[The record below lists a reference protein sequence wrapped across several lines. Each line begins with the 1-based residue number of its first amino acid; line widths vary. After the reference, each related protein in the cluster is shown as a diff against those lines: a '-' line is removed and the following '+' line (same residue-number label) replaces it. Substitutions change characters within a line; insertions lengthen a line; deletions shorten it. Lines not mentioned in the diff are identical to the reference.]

1 MILCLKSINK
11 TKIMA
16 EAIQVSKNRVVP
28 MDKVR
33 NIGIIAHIDGGKTT
47 TTERLLFYTGNIH
60 KIGSVDEGTT
70 TTDSMIQERE
80 RGITIQSACVTTYWK
95 NYRINIIDTPG
106 HVDFTAEVERS
117 LRVLDGAI
125 MIFDGNAGVQAQ
137 SETVWRQ
144 ADKYQVPRLAYV
156 NKMDKIGASF
166 QATLESIKQKLHA
179 PIVSVVYPIGEEHDF
194 MGVIDLMEMKMIVYD
209 KDEEGMEFTVK
220 DVTPEYLEAATAARA
235 AMVEK
240 IASED
245 ETLMEKFLSDQ
256 EISVAELK
264 AVLRHAT
271 INRKLFPVY
280 CGASWRNKGIHP
292 ILDAIVDYLPSPLD
306 IPPTEGFD
314 IVTGE
319 VISRKAENQEPFSGL
334 LFKVQSDPHVGTLS
348 YVRIYS
354 GTVKTGQEVYNP
366 NKQKN
371 ERIGRLLL
379 MHADKREGIEEGY
392 AGEIIACIGL
402 KESTTGDTLCDK
414 LHPISLSPIQFS
426 EPVISLSI
434 EPETADD
441 QEKMG
446 AALNRLSSEDP
457 TFKVSYNHETGQTII
472 AGMGELYL
480 EIIVDRL
487 KREFGVNV
495 KTGAP
500 QVAYRETISAN
511 AEGEGKYIHQSGGHG
526 QYGHCKIRI
535 EPKNRGEGVEFVNA
549 IKGGV
554 IPANFIPAIE
564 KGVRETLTKGII
576 AGYPCTDIKISVYD
590 GSYHDV
596 DSSEAAFKLAGS
608 YAIKDAFV
616 QANPLILEPI
626 MKFEVATPSEFLGT
640 VIGDL
645 SSRRGQVGG
654 TSEAFGFTT
663 VTATVPLEAV
673 RGYATVI
680 RSLTQ
685 GRGSFYM
692 EPSHYDPVP
701 RDIQE
706 KLTIKTTDKKD

>member
-1 MILCLKSINK
+1 
-11 TKIMA
+11 MA
-16 EAIQVSKNRVVP
+16 EAIQVTKNRNVP

-60 KIGSVDEGTT
+60 KIGSVDAGTT
-70 TTDSMIQERE
+70 TTDSMLQERE
-80 RGITIQSACVTTYWK
+80 RGITIQSACVTTFWK
-95 NYRINIIDTPG
+95 DYRINIIDTPG

-166 QATLESIKQKLHA
+166 SNTLDSIKQKLHA
-179 PIVSVVYPIGEEHDF
+179 PVVPVVIPIGSEHDF
-194 MGVIDLMEMKMIVYD
+194 TGVIDLMEMKMIIYD
-209 KDEEGMEFTVK
+209 KDEEGMEFTTK
-220 DVTPEYLEAATAARA
+220 EITPDYLEKATAARA
-235 AMVEK
+235 QMVET
-240 IASED
+240 IAGED
-245 ETLMEKFLSDQ
+245 ETLMEKFLNDE
-256 EISVAELK
+256 EISIPELK
-264 AVLRHAT
+264 STLRKAT
-271 INRKLFPVY
+271 IARKLFPVY

-292 ILDAIVDYLPSPLD
+292 ILDGIVDYLPSPLD
-306 IPPTEGFD
+306 LPPIEGFD
-314 IVTGE
+314 VNTSE
-319 VISRKAENQEPFSGL
+319 PLFRKPENSEPFSGL

-354 GTVKTGQEVYNP
+354 GTIRTGQEVFNST
-366 NKQKN
+366 KQKP

-379 MHADKREGIEEGY
+379 MHADKREGIEEGF

-402 KESTTGDTLCDK
+402 KESVTGDTLCDK
-414 LHPISLSPIQFS
+414 NNPISLSPIQFS
-426 EPVISLSI
+426 DPVISLSI

-446 AALNRLSSEDP
+446 TALNRLASEDP

-500 QVAYRETISAN
+500 QVAYRETISTN
-511 AEGEGKYIHQSGGHG
+511 SEGEGKYIHQSGGHG
-526 QYGHCKIRI
+526 QYGHCKVRI
-535 EPKNRGEGVEFVNA
+535 EPKNRGEGIEFVND

-554 IPANFIPAIE
+554 IPSNFIPAIE
-564 KGVRETLTKGII
+564 KGVRETLQKGII
-576 AGYPCTDIKISVYD
+576 AGYPCTDLKISVYD

-608 YAIKDAFV
+608 YAIKDAFTH
-616 QANPLILEPI
+616 ANPIILEPI
-626 MKFEVATPSEFLGT
+626 MKFEVATPSEFLGG

-645 SSRRGQVGG
+645 SSRRGQIGG
-654 TSEAFGFTT
+654 TTESYGFTT
-663 VTATVPLEAV
+663 ITANIPLESV
-673 RGYATVI
+673 RGYATII

-692 EPSHYDPVP
+692 EPNHYDPVP

-706 KLTIKTTDKKD
+706 KLTIKTEGKKE

>member
-1 MILCLKSINK
+1 
-11 TKIMA
+11 
-16 EAIQVSKNRVVP
+16 

-47 TTERLLFYTGNIH
+47 TTERLLFYTGKIH

-70 TTDSMIQERE
+70 TTDSMVQERE
-80 RGITIQSACVTTYWK
+80 RGITIQSACITTFFK
-95 NYRINIIDTPG
+95 DHRINIIDTPG

-144 ADKYQVPRLAYV
+144 ADKYGVPRIAFV
-156 NKMDKIGASF
+156 NKMDKVGASF
-166 QATLESIKQKLHA
+166 QNTLDSITQKLRC
-179 PIVSVVYPIGEEHDF
+179 PIVPVVLPIGEEHAHV
-194 MGVIDLMEMKMIVYD
+194 GVIDLMEMKMIVYD
-209 KDEEGMEFTVK
+209 KDPEGMEFTVK
-220 DVTPEYLEAATAARA
+220 PVTEEYLQAATAARA
-235 AMVEK
+235 LMVEK
-240 IASED
+240 IAGED
-245 ETLMEKFLSDQ
+245 EKLMEKFLNDE
-256 EISVAELK
+256 EISIPELK
-264 AVLRHAT
+264 AALRAAT
-271 INRKLFPVY
+271 IKLKLFPVY
-280 CGASWRNKGIHP
+280 CGAAWRNKGIHP
-292 ILDAIVDYLPSPLD
+292 ILEAIIDYLPSPIDL
-306 IPPTEGFD
+306 PPIEGFD
-314 IVTGE
+314 VNTGE
-319 VISRKAENQEPFSGL
+319 KLYRKPENSAPLSAL
-334 LFKVQSDPHVGTLS
+334 LFKVQTDAHVGTLS
-348 YVRIYS
+348 YVRVYS
-354 GTVKTGQEVYNP
+354 GTIKTGTEVYNP
-366 NKQKN
+366 TRQKS

-379 MHADKREGIEEGY
+379 MHADKREGLEEGY

-402 KESTTGDTLCDK
+402 KDSYTGDTLCDK
-414 LHPISLSPIQFS
+414 NNPISLSPIQFP

-446 AALNRLSSEDP
+446 QALNKLSQEDP
-457 TFKVSYNHETGQTII
+457 TFRVTFNQETGQTII

-487 KREFGVNV
+487 RREFGVNV

-500 QVAYRETISAN
+500 QVAYRETISIN
-511 AEGEGKYIHQSGGHG
+511 ADGEGKYIHQSGGHG
-526 QYGHCKIRI
+526 QYGHCKIHV
-535 EPKNRGEGVEFVNA
+535 EPKARGEGVEFVNA
-549 IKGGV
+549 VKGGA
-554 IPANFIPAIE
+554 IPSNFIPAIE

-576 AGYPCTDIKISVYD
+576 AGYPATDVKITVYD

-596 DSSEAAFKLAGS
+596 DSSEQAFKLAGN
-608 YAIKDAFV
+608 YAIKDAFAL
-616 QANPLILEPI
+616 ANPLVLEPI
-626 MKFEVATPSEFLGT
+626 MKMEVAVPSEFMGT

-645 SSRRGQVGG
+645 SSRRGQIGG
-654 TSEAFGFTT
+654 TTDAFGFTT
-663 VTATVPLEAV
+663 ITATIPLDNV

-706 KLTIKTTDKKD
+706 KLTIKTSTK

>member
-1 MILCLKSINK
+1 
-11 TKIMA
+11 MA
-16 EAIQVSKNRVVP
+16 EAIQVTKNRIVP

-60 KIGSVDEGTT
+60 KIGSVDAGTT
-70 TTDSMIQERE
+70 TTDSMVQERE
-80 RGITIQSACVTTYWK
+80 RGITIQSACVTTFWK
-95 NYRINIIDTPG
+95 DYRINIIDTPG

-137 SETVWRQ
+137 SETVWHQ

-166 QATLESIKQKLHA
+166 SNTLDSIKQKLHA
-179 PIVSVVYPIGEEHDF
+179 PIVPVVIPIGAEHDF
-194 MGVIDLMEMKMIVYD
+194 IGIIDLMEMKMIVYD
-209 KDEEGMEFTVK
+209 KDEEGVEFTTK
-220 DVTPEYLEAATAARA
+220 DVTPDYLEKATAARA
-235 AMVEK
+235 QMVET
-240 IASED
+240 IAGED
-245 ETLMEKFLSDQ
+245 EALMEKFLNDE
-256 EISVAELK
+256 EISVSELK
-264 AVLRHAT
+264 AVLRKAT
-271 INRKLFPVY
+271 IARKLFPVY

-292 ILDAIVDYLPSPLD
+292 ILDGIVDYLPSPLD
-306 IPPTEGFD
+306 LPPVEGFD
-314 IVTGE
+314 INSGE
-319 VISRKAENQEPFSGL
+319 HLFRKPENSEPFSGL

-354 GTVKTGQEVYNP
+354 GTIKTGQEVYNST
-366 NKQKN
+366 KQKP

-379 MHADKREGIEEGY
+379 MHADKREGIEEGF

-402 KESTTGDTLCDK
+402 KESATGDTLCDK
-414 LHPISLSPIQFS
+414 NNPISLSPIQFS
-426 EPVISLSI
+426 DPVISLSI

-446 AALNRLSSEDP
+446 TALNRLASEDP

-526 QYGHCKIRI
+526 QYGHCKVRI
-535 EPKNRGEGVEFVNA
+535 EPKNRGEGIEFVND

-554 IPANFIPAIE
+554 IPSNFIPAIE
-564 KGVRETLTKGII
+564 KGVRETLQKGII

-590 GSYHDV
+590 GSYHEV

-608 YAIKDAFV
+608 YAIKDAFTK
-616 QANPLILEPI
+616 ANPIILEPI
-626 MKFEVATPSEFLGT
+626 MKFEVSIPSEFLGA

-645 SSRRGQVGG
+645 SSRRGQIGG
-654 TSEAFGFTT
+654 TTESFGFTT
-663 VTATVPLEAV
+663 ITASIPLEAV

-706 KLTIKTTDKKD
+706 KLTIKTESKKE

>member
-1 MILCLKSINK
+1 
-11 TKIMA
+11 MA
-16 EAIQVSKNRVVP
+16 DQIKLTKNRDVA
-28 MDKVR
+28 MEKVR

-60 KIGSVDEGTT
+60 KIGSVDEGNT
-70 TTDSMIQERE
+70 TTDSMVQERE
-80 RGITIQSACVTTYWK
+80 RGITIQSACVTTFWK
-95 NYRINIIDTPG
+95 EYRLNIIDTPG

-144 ADKYQVPRLAYV
+144 ADKYGVPRIAFV

-166 QATLESIKQKLHA
+166 QNTLQSIHDKLRA
-179 PIVSVVYPIGEEHDF
+179 PIVPVVIPIGEEHDF
-194 MGVIDLMEMKMIVYD
+194 VGVIDLMDMKMIIYD
-209 KDEEGMEFTVK
+209 KDEEGMDFTVK
-220 DVTPEYLEAATAARA
+220 DVTDDYKDKALKARA
-235 AMVEK
+235 LMVEK
-240 IASED
+240 IAGED
-245 ETLMEKFLSDQ
+245 EILMEKFLNDQ
-256 EISVAELK
+256 EISVPELK
-264 AVLRHAT
+264 ATLRKAT
-271 INRKLFPVY
+271 IARKLFPIF
-280 CGASWRNKGIHP
+280 CGAAWRNKGIHP
-292 ILDAIVDYLPSPLD
+292 ILDGIIDYLPSPLD
-306 IPPTEGFD
+306 LPPVEGFD
-314 IVTGE
+314 PKTND
-319 VISRKAENQEPFSGL
+319 VITRKPVKSEPLSAL

-348 YVRIYS
+348 YVRVYS
-354 GTVKTGQEVYNP
+354 GTLKSGSEVYNTT
-366 NKQKN
+366 KQKS

-379 MHADKREGIEEGY
+379 MHADKREGLEEGF
-392 AGEIIACIGL
+392 AGEIVACIGL
-402 KESTTGDTLCDK
+402 KESTTGDTLCDQNNI
-414 LHPISLSPIQFS
+414 ISLSPIQFA

-434 EPETADD
+434 EPSTADD

-446 AALNRLSSEDP
+446 AALNRLAIEDP

-495 KTGAP
+495 KTGSP
-500 QVAYRETISAN
+500 QVAYRETISQN
-511 AEGEGKYIHQSGGHG
+511 ADGEGKYIHQSGGHG
-526 QYGHCKIRI
+526 QYGHCKIKV
-535 EPKNRGEGVEFVNA
+535 EPKNRGEGYEFINA
-549 IKGGV
+549 VKGGA

-564 KGVRETLTKGII
+564 KGVKETLQKGII
-576 AGYPCTDIKISVYD
+576 AGYPCTDIKVTVYD
-590 GSYHDV
+590 GTYHEV
-596 DSSEAAFKLAGS
+596 DSSEMAFKLAGS
-608 YAIKDAFV
+608 YAIKDAF
-616 QANPLILEPI
+616 QAAKPMVLEPI
-626 MKFEVATPSEFLGT
+626 MKFEVSTPSEFLGS

-645 SSRRGQVGG
+645 SSRRGQING
-654 TSEAFGFTT
+654 TVDSANFTT
-663 VTATVPLEAV
+663 IDAFIPLEDV

-706 KLTIKTTDKKD
+706 QLTTKINSGK

>member
-1 MILCLKSINK
+1 
-11 TKIMA
+11 MA
-16 EAIQVSKNRVVP
+16 EAIQVTKNRVVP

-156 NKMDKIGASF
+156 NKMDKVGASF
-166 QATLESIKQKLHA
+166 EATLESIRQKLHA
-179 PIVSVVYPIGEEHDF
+179 PIVPVVYPIGEEHDF

-235 AMVEK
+235 IMVEK

-245 ETLMEKFLSDQ
+245 ETLMEKFLNDE

-271 INRKLFPVY
+271 ITRKLFPVY

-292 ILDAIVDYLPSPLD
+292 ILDAIIDYLPSPLD
-306 IPPTEGFD
+306 IPPTQGFD
-314 IVTGE
+314 VVTSE
-319 VISRKAENQEPFSGL
+319 VISRKSENQEPFSGL

-354 GTVKTGQEVYNP
+354 GTVKTGQEVYNST
-366 NKQKN
+366 KQKS

-402 KESTTGDTLCDK
+402 KESATGDTLCDK

-446 AALNRLSSEDP
+446 AALNRLASEDP

-495 KTGAP
+495 KTGVP

-526 QYGHCKIRI
+526 QYGHCKVRI

-564 KGVRETLTKGII
+564 KGVRETLIKGIL

-608 YAIKDAFV
+608 YAVKDAFL

-654 TSEAFGFTT
+654 TNEAFGFTT

-701 RDIQE
+701 REVQE
-706 KLTIKTTDKKD
+706 KLTIKTTDKKE

>member
-1 MILCLKSINK
+1 MPD
-11 TKIMA
+11 
-16 EAIQVSKNRVVP
+16 AIQVTKNRIVT

-47 TTERLLFYTGNIH
+47 TTERLLFYTGKIH

-80 RGITIQSACVTTYWK
+80 RGITIQSACITTFWK
-95 NYRINIIDTPG
+95 QYRINIIDTPG

-137 SETVWRQ
+137 SETVWHQ
-144 ADKYQVPRLAYV
+144 ADKYGVPRIAFV

-166 QATLESIKQKLHA
+166 QKTLESITQKLRA
-179 PIVSVVYPIGEEHDF
+179 PIVPVVLPIGEEHAHI
-194 MGVIDLMEMKMIVYD
+194 GVIDLMEMKMIVYD
-209 KDEEGMEFTVK
+209 KDPEGMEFTTK
-220 DVTPEYLEAATAARA
+220 DVTPEYLDVAKKARA
-235 AMVEK
+235 HMVEK
-240 IASED
+240 ISGTD
-245 ETLMEKFLSDQ
+245 DSLMEKFLND
-256 EISVAELK
+256 EVISVSELK
-264 AVLRHAT
+264 AALRRAT
-271 INRKLFPVY
+271 ITRKLFPVF
-280 CGASWRNKGIHP
+280 CGAAWRNKGIHP
-292 ILDAIVDYLPSPLD
+292 ILDAIVDYLPSPIDL
-306 IPPTEGFD
+306 PPIEGFD
-314 IVTGE
+314 VHDGTKIT
-319 VISRKAENQEPFSGL
+319 RKPENSDPFSGL

-348 YVRIYS
+348 YVRVYS
-354 GTVKTGQEVYNP
+354 GVVKTGTEVYNSTR
-366 NKQKN
+366 QKS

-379 MHADKREGIEEGY
+379 MHADKREGIEEGF

-402 KESTTGDTLCDK
+402 KESYTGDTLCDK
-414 LHPISLSPIQFS
+414 FAPISLSPIQFPD
-426 EPVISLSI
+426 PVISLSI
-434 EPETADD
+434 EPETTDD
-441 QEKMG
+441 QEKMSQ
-446 AALNRLSSEDP
+446 ALNRLTQEDP
-457 TFKVSYNHETGQTII
+457 TFKVSYNQETGQSII

-480 EIIVDRL
+480 EIVVDRL

-495 KTGAP
+495 KTGVP
-500 QVAYRETISAN
+500 QVAYRETISAS

-526 QYGHCKIRI
+526 QYGHCKIRV
-535 EPKNRGEGVEFVNA
+535 EPKARGEGVEFVNA

-554 IPANFIPAIE
+554 IPSNFIPAIE

-596 DSSEAAFKLAGS
+596 DSSEQAFKLAGS

-616 QANPLILEPI
+616 LARPLILEPI
-626 MKFEVATPSEFLGT
+626 MKMEVATPSDFLGT

-645 SSRRGQVGG
+645 SSRRGQIGG
-654 TSEAFGFTT
+654 TTDSFGFTT
-663 VTATVPLEAV
+663 VNATIPLEAV

-685 GRGSFYM
+685 GRGTFYM

-706 KLTIKTTDKKD
+706 KLTIKTTDKKG

>member
-1 MILCLKSINK
+1 MADAIKLSKSRD
-11 TKIMA
+11 
-16 EAIQVSKNRVVP
+16 VSL
-28 MDKVR
+28 DKVR

-47 TTERLLFYTGNIH
+47 TTERLLFYTGKIH
-60 KIGSVDEGTT
+60 KIGSVDAGTT
-70 TTDSMIQERE
+70 TTDTMVQERE
-80 RGITIQSACVTTYWK
+80 RGITIQSACVTTFWHD
-95 NYRINIIDTPG
+95 YRINIIDTPG

-144 ADKYQVPRLAYV
+144 ADKYGVPRLAFV
-156 NKMDKIGASF
+156 NKMDKVGASF
-166 QATLESIKQKLHA
+166 QGTLDSITAKLRA
-179 PIVSVVYPIGEEHDF
+179 PIIPMVIPVGEEHDHV
-194 MGVIDLMEMKMIVYD
+194 GVIDLMEMKMIVYD

-220 DVTPEYLEAATAARA
+220 DVSPEYMDKAKAARA

-240 IASED
+240 IAAED
-245 ETLMEKFLSDQ
+245 ETLMEKFLNDE
-256 EISVAELK
+256 EIPVVDLK
-264 AVLRHAT
+264 KALRSAT
-271 INRKLFPVY
+271 IARKLFPVF
-280 CGASWRNKGIHP
+280 CGAAWRNKGIHP

-306 IPPTEGFD
+306 LPPIEGYD
-314 IVTGE
+314 VNTQEKIY
-319 VISRKAENQEPFSGL
+319 RKPVKSEALSAM
-334 LFKVQSDPHVGTLS
+334 LFKVQTDAHVGTLS
-348 YVRIYS
+348 YVRVYS
-354 GTVKTGQEVYNP
+354 GTIRAGSEVYNAT
-366 NKQKN
+366 KQKT

-414 LHPISLSPIQFS
+414 NAPISLSPIQFS
-426 EPVISLSI
+426 DPVISLSI

-446 AALNRLSSEDP
+446 AALNRLAIEDP
-457 TFKVSYNHETGQTII
+457 TFKVTYNHETGQTII

-480 EIIVDRL
+480 DIIVDRL
-487 KREFGVNV
+487 RREFNVGV

-500 QVAYRETISAN
+500 QVAYRETISEN
-511 AEGEGKYIHQSGGHG
+511 ADGEGKYIHQSGGHG
-526 QYGHCKIRI
+526 QYGHCKIKV
-535 EPKNRGEGVEFVNA
+535 EPKNRGEGIEFVNG

-576 AGYPCTDIKISVYD
+576 AGYPCTDIKVTVYD

-596 DSSEAAFKLAGS
+596 DSSEQAFKLAGN
-608 YAIKDAFV
+608 YAIKDAFGKGR
-616 QANPLILEPI
+616 PLVLEPI

-645 SSRRGQVGG
+645 SSRRG
-654 TSEAFGFTT
+654 
-663 VTATVPLEAV
+663 
-673 RGYATVI
+673 
-680 RSLTQ
+680 
-685 GRGSFYM
+685 
-692 EPSHYDPVP
+692 
-701 RDIQE
+701 
-706 KLTIKTTDKKD
+706 

>member
-1 MILCLKSINK
+1 
-11 TKIMA
+11 MA
-16 EAIQVSKNRVVP
+16 DAIKLSKNRDVP

-47 TTERLLFYTGNIH
+47 TTERLLFYTGKIH
-60 KIGSVDEGTT
+60 KIGSVDAGTT
-70 TTDSMIQERE
+70 TTDTMIQERE
-80 RGITIQSACVTTYWK
+80 RGITIQSACVTTFWHD
-95 NYRINIIDTPG
+95 YRINIIDTPG

-144 ADKYQVPRLAYV
+144 ADKYGVPRLAFV
-156 NKMDKIGASF
+156 NKMDKVGASF
-166 QATLESIKQKLHA
+166 QGTLDSITAKLRA
-179 PIVSVVYPIGEEHDF
+179 PIVPMVIPIGEEHDHV
-194 MGVIDLMEMKMIVYD
+194 GVVDLMEMKMIVYD

-220 DVTPEYLEAATAARA
+220 DVTADYMDKAKAARA

-240 IASED
+240 IAGED
-245 ETLMEKFLSDQ
+245 ETLMEKFLNDE

-264 AVLRHAT
+264 ASLRRST
-271 INRKLFPVY
+271 IARKLFPVF
-280 CGASWRNKGIHP
+280 CGAAWRNKGIHP

-306 IPPTEGFD
+306 LPPVEGYDVNTQEKITRKPLKTEPL
-314 IVTGE
+314 
-319 VISRKAENQEPFSGL
+319 SAM
-334 LFKVQSDPHVGTLS
+334 LFKVQSDAHVGTLS
-348 YVRIYS
+348 YVRVYS
-354 GTVKTGQEVYNP
+354 GTIKAGSEVYNAT
-366 NKQKN
+366 KQKS

-414 LHPISLSPIQFS
+414 NAQISLSPIQFA

-434 EPETADD
+434 EPETTDD

-446 AALNRLSSEDP
+446 AALNRLAIEDP

-480 EIIVDRL
+480 DIIVDRL
-487 KREFGVNV
+487 RREFNVGV

-500 QVAYRETISAN
+500 QVAYRETISQN
-511 AEGEGKYIHQSGGHG
+511 ADGEGKYIHQSGGHG
-526 QYGHCKIRI
+526 QYGHCKIKV
-535 EPKNRGEGVEFVNA
+535 EPKERGEGVEFVNG

-564 KGVRETLTKGII
+564 KGVKETLQKGII
-576 AGYPCTDIKISVYD
+576 AGYPCTDIKITVYD

-596 DSSEAAFKLAGS
+596 DSSEQAFKLAGN
-608 YAIKDAFV
+608 YAIKDAFT
-616 QANPLILEPI
+616 QAKPIVLEPI
-626 MKFEVATPSEFLGT
+626 MKMEVATPSEFLGT

-645 SSRRGQVGG
+645 SSRRGQING
-654 TSEAFGFTT
+654 TTDAFGFTT
-663 VTATVPLEAV
+663 ITAFIPLEAV

-701 RDIQE
+701 SAIQAQ
-706 KLTIKTTDKKD
+706 LTIKTSSDKE

>member
-1 MILCLKSINK
+1 
-11 TKIMA
+11 MA
-16 EAIQVSKNRVVP
+16 DAIKLSKNRDVS
-28 MDKVR
+28 MDHVR

-47 TTERLLFYTGNIH
+47 TTERILFYTGKIH
-60 KIGSVDEGTT
+60 KIGSVDDGTT
-70 TTDSMIQERE
+70 TTDTMVQERE
-80 RGITIQSACVTTYWK
+80 RGITIQSACITTFWHD
-95 NYRINIIDTPG
+95 YRINIIDTPG

-144 ADKYQVPRLAYV
+144 ADKYGVPRLAFV
-156 NKMDKIGASF
+156 NKMDKVGASF
-166 QATLESIKQKLHA
+166 KGTLDSITQKLRA
-179 PIVSVVYPIGEEHDF
+179 PIVPMVIPVGEEHDF
-194 MGVIDLMEMKMIVYD
+194 MGVVDLMEMKMIVYD
-209 KDEEGMEFTVK
+209 KDEAGMEFTTK
-220 DVTPEYLEAATAARA
+220 DVTPEFIDAAKAARA
-235 AMVEK
+235 VMVEK
-240 IASED
+240 IAAED
-245 ETLMEKFLSDQ
+245 EVLMEKFLNDE

-264 AVLRHAT
+264 TSLRKST
-271 INRKLFPVY
+271 IARKLFPVY

-292 ILDAIVDYLPSPLD
+292 ILDAIISYLPSPTDLPPVEGYD
-306 IPPTEGFD
+306 INTQEK
-314 IVTGE
+314 IT
-319 VISRKAENQEPFSGL
+319 RKPEKHEPLSAL
-334 LFKVQSDPHVGTLS
+334 VFKVQNDAHVGTLS
-348 YVRIYS
+348 YVRVYS
-354 GTVKTGQEVYNP
+354 GTIRAGTEVYNP
-366 NKQKN
+366 TKQKS

-402 KESTTGDTLCDK
+402 KESTTGDTLCDRSA
-414 LHPISLSPIQFS
+414 PISLSPIQFS

-434 EPETADD
+434 EPETSDD

-446 AALNRLSSEDP
+446 AALNRLSIEDP
-457 TFKVSYNHETGQTII
+457 TFRVTYNHETGQTII

-480 EIIVDRL
+480 DIIVDRL
-487 KREFGVNV
+487 RREFNVGV

-500 QVAYRETISAN
+500 QVAYRETISVP

-526 QYGHCKIRI
+526 QYGHCKIKV
-535 EPKNRGEGVEFVNA
+535 EPKNRGEGVEFING

-554 IPANFIPAIE
+554 IPSNFIPAIE
-564 KGVRETLTKGII
+564 KGVKETLTKGII
-576 AGYPCTDIKISVYD
+576 AGYPCTDIKITVYD
-590 GSYHDV
+590 GSYHEV
-596 DSSEAAFKLAGS
+596 DSSEQAFKLAGA
-608 YAIKDAFV
+608 YAIKDAFA
-616 QANPLILEPI
+616 QGKPLVLEPI

-645 SSRRGQVGG
+645 SSRRGQING
-654 TSEAFGFTT
+654 TTDSFGFTT
-663 VTATVPLEAV
+663 INAFIPLEAV

-701 RDIQE
+701 ASIQAQ
-706 KLTIKTTDKKD
+706 LTIKTGGKE